1 MSDRASA
8 PVSPSG
14 LPLPLS
20 DKPLSRPAV
29 LWRVQ
34 SLLFFI
40 FCFVLFPLHCLLIFR
55 SSYFALYPKQWSSVS
70 VDCSLRGLL
79 GPSAVVQCAVLVA
92 CLCCSCGGWCHFS
105 VSPCGACSSWLNG
118 IPCVWVCVHVRA
130 VSVGLMKHA
139 WLWFTSGESNTN
151 TAWSHP
157 RNALNMFCHY
167 HISSFMVIN
176 DVSDSKC
183 AWPDIFKSP
192 FSGCFTVF
200 HPSMRSV
207 CRINLYYCLY
217 ARVSVLY

>member
-1 MSDRASA
+1 M
-8 PVSPSG
+8 
-14 LPLPLS
+14 
-20 DKPLSRPAV
+20 
-29 LWRVQ
+29 
-34 SLLFFI
+34 
-40 FCFVLFPLHCLLIFR
+40 CE
-55 SSYFALYPKQWSSVS
+55 
-70 VDCSLRGLL
+70 
-79 GPSAVVQCAVLVA
+79 
-92 CLCCSCGGWCHFS
+92 
-105 VSPCGACSSWLNG
+105 
-118 IPCVWVCVHVRA
+118 CVCA

-139 WLWFTSGESNTN
+139 WPRFASGESNTN

-207 CRINLYYCLY
+207 RRINLYYCLY
-217 ARVSVLY
+217 VCARACVCVILNL